1 MSGEPGDGAVPE
13 RGGGD
18 GLFVVEDLGVDEP
31 GAVID
36 GGVDVAVAG
45 IGVWPSVAVV
55 AAAVEPPAAA
65 VGDAG
70 DLLDVDVDQLAGRSR
85 W

>member
-1 MSGEPGDGAVPE
+1 MMTRSQLMPSAANQARGAAPE
-13 RGGGD
+13 RRGGD

-31 GAVID
+31 GAVIE

-45 IGVWPSVAVV
+45 TGVAVVAVV

-65 VGDAG
+65 VGDGAESS
-70 DLLDVDVDQLAGRSR
+70 SR
-85 W
+85 RRG